1 MSTPASIHGSTDAL
15 EGALR
20 SAEIDLVI
28 FDSDGTLV
36 DSELLA
42 AEAMVDYAAE
52 FNVVM
57 TVPEIMERFKGGKM
71 ADWVLAMEQL
81 GGAAL
86 PASFAT
92 TLRERTAVL
101 FRERLQPIE
110 GALELVRAL
119 HIPFCLASN
128 GPREKIALCLG
139 VTGLLPY
146 FEGRIFSAYEVGVW
160 KPEPGLFLH
169 AAERM
174 GSVPGRCVVV
184 EDSVP
189 GATAGVAAGMRVF
202 ALQTGEVEPGMPTQV
217 TVIKR
222 LAELHDHFRR

>member
-1 MSTPASIHGSTDAL
+1 MPNNSNHTNVL
-15 EGALR
+15 ESSLKNAG
-20 SAEIDLVI
+20 IDLVI

-86 PASFAT
+86 PASFPMM
-92 TLRERTAVL
+92 LRERTAVL
-101 FRERLQPIE
+101 FRERLQPVE
-110 GALELVRAL
+110 GALELVRSL
-119 HIPFCLASN
+119 NIPFCLASN
-128 GPREKIALCLG
+128 GPRDKIELCLG

-146 FEGRIFSAYEVGVW
+146 FEGRIFSAYELGVW

-169 AAERM
+169 AAEQM
-174 GSVPGRCVVV
+174 GIIPSRCVVV

-189 GATAGVAAGMRVF
+189 GANAGIAAGMRVF
-202 ALQTGEVEPGMPTQV
+202 ALQAGEVEPGMPVQV

-222 LAELHDHFRR
+222 LAELHDHFSL